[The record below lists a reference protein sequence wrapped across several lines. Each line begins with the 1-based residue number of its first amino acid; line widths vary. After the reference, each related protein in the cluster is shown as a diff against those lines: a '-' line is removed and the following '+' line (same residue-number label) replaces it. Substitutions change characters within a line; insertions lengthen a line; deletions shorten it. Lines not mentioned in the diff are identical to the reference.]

1 MADEKNVKKADKAA
15 APATAKV
22 AVKKS
27 DEKLG
32 FFQRVGKWFRD
43 MKSELKKVVWPTPK
57 QTAKGTLVAIVMIVI
72 CAIVLWAFDTAAGSA
87 VEALINIFAG

>member
-1 MADEKNVKKADKAA
+1 MAEEKKA

-22 AVKKS
+22 AVKKT

-32 FFQRVGKWFRD
+32 FFKRVGKWFRD

-57 QTAKGTLVAIVMIVI
+57 QTAKGSLVAIVMMVV
-72 CAIVLWAFDTAAGSA
+72 CAVVLWGFDSAAQA
-87 VEALINIFAG
+87 VVKALINIFA

>member
-1 MADEKNVKKADKAA
+1 MADEKKAVEKKTA

-22 AVKKS
+22 AVKKT

-32 FFQRVGKWFRD
+32 LFKRIGKWFRD

-57 QTAKGTLVAIVMIVI
+57 QTAKGTGVALVMIVV
-72 CAIVLWAFDTAAGSA
+72 CAIVLWGFDSAAQA
-87 VEALINIFAG
+87 VVKALINIFA

>member
-1 MADEKNVKKADKAA
+1 MAEEKTKKTEKS

-27 DEKLG
+27 DEKIG
-32 FFQRVGKWFRD
+32 FFKRVGKWFRD

-57 QTAKGTLVAIVMIVI
+57 QTAKGTVVAVVMMLV
-72 CAIVLWAFDTAAGSA
+72 CAVVLWGFDSAAQAA
-87 VEALINIFAG
+87 VKALINIFAS

>member
-1 MADEKNVKKADKAA
+1 MAEENKLSA

-32 FFQRVGKWFRD
+32 FFKRVGKWFRD

-57 QTAKGTLVAIVMIVI
+57 QTGKSSAVAIVMIVV
-72 CAIVLWAFDTAAGSA
+72 CAVVLWALDSVAQAA
-87 VEALINIFAG
+87 VKALINIFA

>member
-1 MADEKNVKKADKAA
+1 MAEEKKSA

-27 DEKLG
+27 DEKVG
-32 FFQRVGKWFRD
+32 FFKRVIKWFRD

-57 QTAKGTLVAIVMIVI
+57 QTFKGSVVAIAMMVV
-72 CAIVLWAFDTAAGSA
+72 CAIVLWGFDSAAQA
-87 VEALINIFAG
+87 VVKALINIFA

>member
-1 MADEKNVKKADKAA
+1 MAEEKKSA

-22 AVKKS
+22 AVKKT

-32 FFQRVGKWFRD
+32 FFQRIKKWFRD

-57 QTAKGTLVAIVMIVI
+57 QTLKGSAVALAMMVI
-72 CAIVLWAFDTAAGSA
+72 CAIVLWGFDSAAQA
-87 VEALINIFAG
+87 VVKALINIFA